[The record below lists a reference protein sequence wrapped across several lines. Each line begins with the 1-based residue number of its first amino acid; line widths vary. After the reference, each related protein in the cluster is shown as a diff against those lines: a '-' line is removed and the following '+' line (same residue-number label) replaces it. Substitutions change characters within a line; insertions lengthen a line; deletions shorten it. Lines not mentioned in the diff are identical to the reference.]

1 MRATDLLSEYFDR
14 TKRIRTDLLALGQ
27 FDMTRSSDSTP
38 DEVKLFWEMWRP
50 SDHFSAE
57 GSPPAIQDNPQA
69 LDDDIEDTVLE
80 ELALL
85 ERECRISYVPDADL
99 SKEQLD
105 DLIEP
110 AIQYVHVGAA
120 SALRREKRDGLTDDV
135 RDTLQEVWKIL
146 AGPIL
151 EITYDKHSLS
161 VTDVAEAHGV
171 LVSQVGIKALVLSE
185 LVRVRSLDGKY
196 QEAFDMAF
204 DSFISAEAVSDAVDV
219 DREVLLDAIGE
230 NRLAIEEETR
240 DAIRRC
246 LPLQDPQQVVD
257 CFEDLKRQDK
267 TDNWRL
273 VARQCAR
280 LAQTIDDDLCE
291 SSFLDGNRQEIDW
304 YGYWRRAQGWAE
316 EHLGSQELRDL
327 QKQYEEEAS
336 EDRLKG
342 YFFGESWG
350 KIPQKAR
357 DRLINVDR
365 AWLAKPRGGDI
376 GAVLNDL
383 QVAAEVMCHSFIW
396 EPLGKYRGD
405 QTLLTFLKKD
415 KELTDKGL
423 NPTLSDYA
431 WVCKDPGFRKFVNDR
446 GASEE
451 GTFLHQI
458 LPKELYPLRKLRD
471 AAQHN
476 PEKRMHREEVEP
488 LVQSF
493 LGIGRTGVLRC
504 LVEVGQKLVSK

>member
-1 MRATDLLSEYFDR
+1 M
-14 TKRIRTDLLALGQ
+14 
-27 FDMTRSSDSTP
+27 
-38 DEVKLFWEMWRP
+38 
-50 SDHFSAE
+50 
-57 GSPPAIQDNPQA
+57 
-69 LDDDIEDTVLE
+69 
-80 ELALL
+80 
-85 ERECRISYVPDADL
+85 
-99 SKEQLD
+99 
-105 DLIEP
+105 
-110 AIQYVHVGAA
+110 
-120 SALRREKRDGLTDDV
+120 
-135 RDTLQEVWKIL
+135 
-146 AGPIL
+146 
-151 EITYDKHSLS
+151 
-161 VTDVAEAHGV
+161 
-171 LVSQVGIKALVLSE
+171 
-185 LVRVRSLDGKY
+185 
-196 QEAFDMAF
+196 
-204 DSFISAEAVSDAVDV
+204 
-219 DREVLLDAIGE
+219 
-230 NRLAIEEETR
+230 
-240 DAIRRC
+240 
-246 LPLQDPQQVVD
+246 D

-267 TDNWRL
+267 SDNWRF

-280 LAQTIDDDLCE
+280 LAQTIDYDLWE

-316 EHLGSQELRDL
+316 EHLGSQELRKL
-327 QKQYEEEAS
+327 QKQYEEGAS
-336 EDRLKG
+336 EDRLKR

-383 QVAAEVMCHSFIW
+383 QVATEVMCHSFIW

-423 NPTLSDYA
+423 SPTLSDYA
-431 WVCKDPGFRKFVNDR
+431 WVCKDPGFRKFVKDR

-451 GTFLHQI
+451 GIFLHQI
-458 LPKELYPLRKLRD
+458 LPKELYRLRKLRD